1 MQTFVLQL
9 STDSCEIRQ
18 IATQE
23 ECDGDGDSGIQ
34 DQIQKGSLWDAASQ
48 ACLLLKSFSI

>member
-1 MQTFVLQL
+1 MQTFVLKL